1 MSVFVKRKINGP
13 QMRYIVALAED
24 FSFRADVWTEQ
35 EYSLKLLIDSSK
47 WLRPKLETCA
57 KSLAPMTVLVRC
69 TNNVMVSAD
78 RSDVIDGDSRGQNAV
93 VGYDRHTAVY
103 VSQKV
108 VHQTHGDNFVNS

>member
-1 MSVFVKRKINGP
+1 MVLRCATSSRWHRRFQFPRRCLN
-13 QMRYIVALAED
+13 
-24 FSFRADVWTEQ
+24 RAA
-35 EYSLKLLIDSSK
+35 LKLLIDSSK
-47 WLRPKLETCA
+47 WLRPKLEICA